1 MEFNTDSFGVTRPPS
16 ESLPERGKLL
26 KLESELQPNLEPESD
41 LQPNL
46 EPESELQPNLGSKP
60 QPELELQP
68 NLEPESDL
76 QCKPKLEYLLSSKSM
91 KKLKMSDLS
100 IMYDDDPKPF
110 QFMCPRFVYKNK
122 ARIKLDEEIKV
133 AMDDY
138 RERSRN
144 LSPFDAICRPKVLM
158 LENCGGGPRPIPITE
173 SKRLELTPLCK
184 LALDKYNADKDTHFV
199 FADIVKTTWRPGAM
213 YYITF
218 LAQDSSNN
226 NNNTSLTTFQA
237 QVSNM
242 RPAPE
247 IYSCAI
253 KT

>member
-26 KLESELQPNLEPESD
+26 KLESELQPNLGSKP
-41 LQPNL
+41 Q
-46 EPESELQPNLGSKP
+46 PESELQPNLEPKP
-60 QPELELQP
+60 QPESKLQP
-68 NLEPESDL
+68 NLER
-76 QCKPKLEYLLSSKSM
+76 KPRLEYLLSSKPM
-91 KKLKMSDLS
+91 KKLKMSDFS
-100 IMYDDDPKPF
+100 MYDDEPEPF
-110 QFMCPRFVYKNK
+110 MFMHRRFVYKNK
-122 ARIKLDEEIKV
+122 AQIKLDEEIKV
-133 AMDDY
+133 AMDDH

-144 LSPFDAICRPKVLM
+144 LSPFDAIGRPKISDT
-158 LENCGGGPRPIPITE
+158 CGGGPRPIPITE
-173 SKRLELTPLCK
+173 SVRLELTPLCK

-199 FADIVKTTWRPGAM
+199 FADIVKSTWCPGAM

-237 QVSNM
+237 QVSNR
-242 RPAPE
+242 RPAPKV
-247 IYSCAI
+247 YSYAI